1 MSNKYRAER
10 RAKREYRLPRIPMM
24 PALKDQFGMQM
35 HTALQCLEMTPSSDT
50 FDSLAEVFN
59 VVQVAIEH
67 DAKRQHEARLIN
79 GGAMALNQAQ
89 RRICAGVV
97 PHDYEIAPIRVA
109 VNTIDS
115 IMGKLDVLGLYTAMM
130 KRKTIKATTC

>member
-1 MSNKYRAER
+1 MSSKYRAER
-10 RAKREYRLPRIPMM
+10 RAKHERRLPRIPMM
-24 PALKDQFGMQM
+24 AELKDQFGMQM
-35 HTALQCLEMTPSSDT
+35 HTALSCLEMAPTSDT
-50 FDSLAEVFN
+50 FDALAEVFN

-67 DAKRQHEARLIN
+67 NPRRSHEARLIN

-89 RRICAGVV
+89 QRICADVV

-115 IMGKLDVLGLYTAMM
+115 MMGKLDVTGLYVAMQKLKAMKVTA
-130 KRKTIKATTC
+130 